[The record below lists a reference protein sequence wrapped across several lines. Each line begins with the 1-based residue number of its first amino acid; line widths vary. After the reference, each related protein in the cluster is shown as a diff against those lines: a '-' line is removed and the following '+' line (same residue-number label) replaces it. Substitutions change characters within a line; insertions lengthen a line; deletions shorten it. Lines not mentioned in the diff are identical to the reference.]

1 MKTVT
6 NTSMATR
13 ALLALAL
20 MLSVLM
26 PTQAQ
31 AYEREPND
39 TMATASPTSVGPVA
53 DDPAAQIAPAGD
65 VDWYSFVAEGKWLGV
80 YTAQI
85 INVEKS
91 LSAGFRVTAYD
102 ASGRLLATSFPGSST
117 VVDTVEV
124 PAFTAGRYY
133 LKVETADRTQ
143 TGSYYLRIWSQ
154 FQDPAWNLSGD
165 VEQNGTRFIAKP
177 VPIGTAIRGRLDE
190 PAPNYLSRA
199 DADVFWIDPA
209 KTSTYAA
216 TITSTTT
223 SLRIRTLDTDGV
235 QTDENTCAASVPC
248 RFDVTAPAGKRSYIE
263 VTPGSPSG
271 FGYYA
276 VCLRAPGQWC
286 DDSPVDRLWGADRYA
301 TSVAIAQQMLGED
314 VGGDTIVVASG
325 EVVTDALSV
334 GSPASG
340 LGPLLLVK
348 RDRIPDVVANE
359 LRRIGPARIV
369 LVGGPNTISAD
380 VENQLRGYLDPRFP
394 NASLERWWGA
404 DRYATSATISTQSF
418 KPGVEMAFIAS
429 GQVYADALA
438 GAAAA
443 GRNVNGQRRDPVLL
457 VDDDRIPS
465 SIAEELRRLKPG
477 RIVVLGGPNTIRDS
491 VLADLAAYTSGSV
504 ERWAGSD
511 RYGTAAAISHEAY
524 AVGEAGEVFIASG
537 EVFSDA
543 LALGPM
549 AGHSPYPILLVRS
562 DSIPSSTL
570 AELRRLHPRRIHL
583 IGGPATISDDVRLQL
598 EAFAGYS

>member
-26 PTQAQ
+26 PTQAR

-133 LKVETADRTQ
+133 LKVESADRTQ
-143 TGSYYLRIWSQ
+143 TGGYYLRIWSQ

-165 VEQNGTRFIAKP
+165 VEQNGTRFIAKQ
-177 VPIGTAIRGRLDE
+177 VPIGRAIRGRLDE

-235 QTDENTCAASVPC
+235 PTDENVCAASIPC
-248 RFDVTAPAGKRSYIE
+248 RFDVTATAGKRSYLE

-286 DDSPVDRLWGADRYA
+286 EDSLVDRLWGADRYA

-314 VGGDTIVVASG
+314 VGGDTIFVASG
-325 EVVTDALSV
+325 EVFPDALSV

-340 LGPLLLVK
+340 APLLLVT
-348 RDRIPDVVANE
+348 RDRIPAVVAQE
-359 LRRIGPARIV
+359 LRRIRPARIV
-369 LVGGPNTISAD
+369 VVGGPATISVD
-380 VENQLRGYLDPRFP
+380 VEKQLMGFLDTRFP
-394 NASLERWWGA
+394 NASLDRWWGA
-404 DRYATSATISTQSF
+404 DRYATSAAISAKSF
-418 KPGVEMAFIAS
+418 RPGVEMAFIAS
-429 GQVYADALA
+429 GRVYADALA

-443 GRNVNGQRRDPVLL
+443 GRDVNGQRQDPVLL

-465 SIAEELRRLKPG
+465 SIAAELRRLKPG
-477 RIVVLGGPNTIRDS
+477 RIVVLGGPNTIRDN

-511 RYGTAAAISHEAY
+511 RYSTAATISRNAY

>member
-26 PTQAQ
+26 PTQAR

-39 TMATASPTSVGPVA
+39 TMATASPAPVGPVA
-53 DDPAAQIAPAGD
+53 DDAPAQIAPAGD

-85 INVEKS
+85 LDVEKS

-133 LKVETADRTQ
+133 LKVESADRTQ
-143 TGSYYLRIWSQ
+143 TGGYYLRIWSQ

-165 VEQNGTRFIAKP
+165 VEQNGTRFIAKQ

-199 DADVFWIDPA
+199 DADVFWINPA

-223 SLRIRTLDTDGV
+223 SLRIRTLDTDGF

-340 LGPLLLVK
+340 LGPLLLVT
-348 RDRIPDVVANE
+348 RDRIPAVVAKE

-465 SIAEELRRLKPG
+465 SIAAELRRLKPG
-477 RIVVLGGPNTIRDS
+477 RIVVLGGPNTIRDN

-511 RYGTAAAISHEAY
+511 RYSTAATISRNAY

>member
-26 PTQAQ
+26 PTQAR

-165 VEQNGTRFIAKP
+165 VEQNGTRFIAKQ

-223 SLRIRTLDTDGV
+223 SLRIRTLDTDGF

-314 VGGDTIVVASG
+314 VGGDTIFVATG
-325 EVVTDALSV
+325 EVFPDALSV

-340 LGPLLLVK
+340 LGPLLLVT
-348 RDRIPDVVANE
+348 RDRIPAVVAKE

-369 LVGGPNTISAD
+369 VVGGPATISAD
-380 VENQLRGYLDPRFP
+380 VEKQLMGFLDTRVP

-404 DRYATSATISTQSF
+404 DRYATSATISAKSF
-418 KPGVEMAFIAS
+418 RPGVEMAFIAS

-465 SIAEELRRLKPG
+465 SIAAELRRLKPG

-491 VLADLAAYTSGSV
+491 VLADLATYTSGSV

-570 AELRRLHPRRIHL
+570 AELRRLDPRRIHL